1 MADLSI
7 TSINDL
13 DSDDIAQAEN
23 FLKTFLAEEY
33 PSMDLSEGR
42 VLRDLL
48 IRPAA
53 IFHTL
58 NNTNLDVERRSH
70 SLQAINEDPALADDE
85 IVDSV
90 LSNFLITRSVGTKA
104 TGQITIII
112 SSNLTTSVQQ
122 GTIFTANGLNYVTAQ
137 TFIGV
142 TEADAV
148 ISSQQKL
155 ITLRSDGTYAFT
167 IPVEAEAEGSAYQA
181 RRNTRFTM
189 NPAPGNLIDT
199 VAAEDFT
206 GGTDTETN
214 EELVGQLAGGV
225 TPSVFSGRAQIDA
238 LIHDEVPETVAVSIV
253 GFGDAEM
260 LRDKHNL
267 FEIAYGGKADIWAKT
282 RALPESL
289 SLVVEATL
297 VDAATKLF
305 QFNVG
310 RDEAPGFYLIEGVF
324 PEDAPEN
331 YGTLE
336 ITGETRSLD
345 LSQDSNEF
353 VPNVANIVEGAYS
366 RYQTSIVQFKAPD
379 VDVTGMTEGSS
390 KVTFRVN
397 ILYLP
402 DIKTLQEKAVD
413 RNSRNPQADYLVRAP
428 VPAFVALNL
437 KVQYP
442 ASSEAPEA
450 STIKQAIVD
459 RVNGLG
465 FETGQ
470 LPASIIHD
478 AVHNVAG
485 NNVIVVSPLD
495 FFCQIRRPDGTIIT
509 IRDADGITVPNEP
522 ALGVTSRTTI
532 FFLEM
537 DSVDVAI
544 EPIPAL
550 PV

>member
-13 DSDDIAQAEN
+13 NSDDIAQAEN

-53 IFHTL
+53 IFHVL
-58 NNTNLDVERRSH
+58 NNANLDVERRSH
-70 SLQAINEDPALADDE
+70 SLQAINADPALADDA

-112 SSNLTTSVQQ
+112 SSSLTTSIQQ
-122 GTIFTANGLNYVTAQ
+122 GTVFTANGLNYVTAQ

-148 ISSQQKL
+148 ISGQQKL
-155 ITLRSDGTYAFT
+155 ITLRSDSTYAFT
-167 IPVEAEAEGSAYQA
+167 IPVAAETTGSAYQA

-189 NPAPGNLIDT
+189 APAPGNLVDA

-214 EELVGQLAGGV
+214 AELIGQLAGGI

-238 LIHDEVPETVAVSIV
+238 LVRTEVVETQAVSIV

-267 FEIAYGGKADIWAKT
+267 FEIAYGGKADIWART
-282 RALPESL
+282 RTLPESV
-289 SLVVEATL
+289 SISVEATL
-297 VDAATKLF
+297 INATTKLF
-305 QFNVG
+305 QFSVG
-310 RDEAPGFYLIEGVF
+310 RDVAPGFYLVEGIF
-324 PEDAPEN
+324 YEDAPETD
-331 YGTLE
+331 GALE

-353 VPNVANIVEGAYS
+353 VPTVANIVEGAYS
-366 RYQTSIVQFKAPD
+366 RYQTSVVQFKAPD
-379 VDVTGMTEGSS
+379 VDVTGMTESLS
-390 KVTFRVN
+390 KETFKVN
-397 ILYLP
+397 LLYLP

-428 VPAFVALNL
+428 VPAFVAINL

-442 ASSEAPEA
+442 ATSEAPVV

-465 FETGQ
+465 FKTGQ
-470 LPASIIHD
+470 LPASIIYD
-478 AVHNVAG
+478 AVHNSAG

-495 FFCQIRRPDGTIIT
+495 FFCQIRRPDGTVIT
-509 IRDADGITVPNEP
+509 IRDADGIVVPNEP
-522 ALGVTSRTTI
+522 TRGVTSRTTV
-532 FFLEM
+532 FFLET
-537 DSVDVAI
+537 DSIDITV

>member
-13 DSDDIAQAEN
+13 DSDAIAQAEN

-53 IFHTL
+53 IFHVL
-58 NNTNLDVERRSH
+58 NNANLDAERRSH
-70 SLQAINEDPALADDE
+70 SLQAINADPALADDD
-85 IVDSV
+85 IVDDV
-90 LSNFLITRSVGTKA
+90 LSNFLITRAAGTKA

-112 SSNLTTSVQQ
+112 SSLLTTSIQQ
-122 GTIFTANGLNYVTAQ
+122 GTVFTANGLDYVTTQ

-167 IPVEAEAEGSAYQA
+167 IPVEAEAAGSAYQV

-189 NPAPGNLIDT
+189 SPAPGNLIDA

-206 GGTDTETN
+206 GGADTETN
-214 EELVGQLAGGV
+214 SELVGKLAAGI
-225 TPSVFSGRAQIDA
+225 TPSVFSGRSQIDA
-238 LIHDEVPETVAVSIV
+238 LVRSEVSETVAVSIV

-267 FEIAYGGKADIWAKT
+267 FEIACGGKADIWAKT
-282 RALPESL
+282 RRLPESL
-289 SLVVEATL
+289 SVDVEATL
-297 VDAATKLF
+297 VDADTKLF
-305 QFNVG
+305 QFSIG
-310 RDEAPGFYLIEGVF
+310 RDVAPGFYVVEGVF
-324 PEDAPEN
+324 PEDAPED
-331 YGTLE
+331 YGSLE
-336 ITGETRSLD
+336 ITGETRGLD

-353 VPNVANIVEGAYS
+353 VPTVAGIVEGAYS
-366 RYQTSIVQFKAPD
+366 RYQTSVIQFKSPD
-379 VDVTGMTEGSS
+379 TDVTAMIEGTS
-390 KVTFRVN
+390 KASFKVN
-397 ILYLP
+397 VLYLP

-413 RNSRNPQADYLVRAP
+413 RGSRNPQADYLVRAP
-428 VPAFVALNL
+428 VPAFVALSL

-442 ASSEAPEA
+442 ADDEVPDDSA
-450 STIKQAIVD
+450 IKQAIVD

-465 FETGQ
+465 FETGR

-478 AVHNVAG
+478 AVHNAAG
-485 NNVIVVSPLD
+485 NSVIVVSPLD
-495 FFCQIRRPDGTIIT
+495 FFCQIRRPDGTVIT
-509 IRDADGITVPNEP
+509 IRDPDGITVPDEP
-522 ALGVTSRTTI
+522 TRGVTSRTTV
-532 FFLEM
+532 FFLEIEG
-537 DSVDVAI
+537 VDIAI

>member
-13 DSDDIAQAEN
+13 DSSAIAQAEN
-23 FLKTFLAEEY
+23 FLKTFLAAEY
-33 PSMDLSEGR
+33 PSMDLTEGR

-53 IFHTL
+53 IFHVL
-58 NNTNLDVERRSH
+58 NNANLDIERRSH
-70 SLQAINEDPALADDE
+70 SLQAINEDPALADDA

-112 SSNLTTSVQQ
+112 RSNLTTSIQQ
-122 GTIFTANGLNYVTAQ
+122 GTVFTANGLDYVNVQ

-142 TEADAV
+142 TEVDAV
-148 ISSQQKL
+148 LSSQQKL

-167 IPVEAEAEGSAYQA
+167 IPVEAKETGSAYQA

-189 NPAPGNLIDT
+189 NPSPGNLIDT

-214 EELVGQLAGGV
+214 AELVGQLAGGI

-238 LIHDEVPETVAVSIV
+238 LIHDEVVETVAVSTI

-267 FEIAYGGKADIWAKT
+267 FEIAQGGKADIWVKT
-282 RALPESL
+282 RMLPESML
-289 SLVVEATL
+289 LVVEATL
-297 VDAATKLF
+297 IDAATKLF
-305 QFNVG
+305 QFSIG
-310 RDEAPGFYLIEGVF
+310 RDEAPGFYLVESIL

-336 ITGETRSLD
+336 IVAETRSLD
-345 LSQDSNEF
+345 LSKDSNEF
-353 VPNVANIVEGAYS
+353 VPTVTNIVEGAYS
-366 RYQTSIVQFKAPD
+366 RYQTSIVQFKSPD
-379 VDVTGMTEGSS
+379 TDVTGMTEGLS
-390 KVTFRVN
+390 KTVFKVN
-397 ILYLP
+397 VLYMP
-402 DIKTLQEKAVD
+402 DIKKLQEKAVD

-442 ASSEAPEA
+442 ANDEAPDSSA
-450 STIKQAIVD
+450 IKQVIVD

-465 FETGQ
+465 FGTGQ

-478 AVHNVAG
+478 AVHNLAG

-495 FFCQIRRPDGTIIT
+495 FFCQIRRPDGTVIT
-509 IRDADGITVPNEP
+509 IRDPDGITVPNEP
-522 ALGVTSRTTI
+522 TLGVTSRTTG
-532 FFLEM
+532 FFMEI
-537 DSVDVAI
+537 DSVDVAV